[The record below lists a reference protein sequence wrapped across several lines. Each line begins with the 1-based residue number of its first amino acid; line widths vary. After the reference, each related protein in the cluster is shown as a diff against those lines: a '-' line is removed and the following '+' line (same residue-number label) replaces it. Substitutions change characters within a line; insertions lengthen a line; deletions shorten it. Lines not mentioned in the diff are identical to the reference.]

1 MINRTELMVQIL
13 QSEKAQEIVDEISQI
28 YGNSYVGLWL
38 IQAIGTVLDDL
49 WAIVESLPAE
59 FIPTTATWALEYWE
73 QEYGFAKDSTLTTE
87 QRQQRFVTKL
97 MDKIPYNPARMEAI
111 VAGVLGITAEM
122 VEIKENVSKN
132 KFVVYIR
139 RYVDDLSAAVQII
152 NKKKPSHLIYDI
164 VVAEKVE
171 SEVNVEVA
179 LALNVYEKFEVEVL

>member
-111 VAGVLGITAEM
+111 VAGVLGIPAEM

>member
-73 QEYGFAKDSTLTTE
+73 QEYGFAKDSTLTNE

-111 VAGVLGITAEM
+111 VAGVLGLPAEM

-164 VVAEKVE
+164 VVAEQVE
-171 SEVNVEVA
+171 AEVDVNVAVA
-179 LALNVYEKFEVEVL
+179 VNTYEKFEVEVL